1 VFLPAAR
8 FADQA
13 QEGTNMKF
21 FLDTANLDEI
31 RQGVSL
37 GVIDGITTNPTLVA
51 KEKRPFREHIIEI
64 CNIVKNGAISAE
76 VVSTDTPGILR
87 EAREIAAWHPNIVVK
102 IPTIPDGVRALSIL
116 SKEGIRINMTL
127 VFSAPQALIVA
138 KAGAYFVSPFL
149 GRLDDI
155 SADGLTLL
163 REIMDI
169 YKNYNFSTQV
179 LAASLRHPLHVVAAA
194 RMGAHIGTMPF
205 KVFEQLFKHPL
216 TDRGLEGFLK
226 DWEKARETLGD
237 VFETAVARNPRH

>member
-1 VFLPAAR
+1 
-8 FADQA
+8 
-13 QEGTNMKF
+13 MKF
-21 FLDTANLDEI
+21 FLDTANLEEI
-31 RQGVSL
+31 RQGVSF

-64 CNIVKNGAISAE
+64 CNIVKDGAVSAE
-76 VVSTDTPGILR
+76 VVSTDTAGILR
-87 EAREIAAWHPNIVVK
+87 EGREIAKWHPNVIVK

-116 SKEGIRINMTL
+116 SKEGIRVNMTL

-138 KAGAYFVSPFL
+138 KAGAYFVSPFV

-155 SADGLTLL
+155 GADGLTLL

-169 YKNYNFSTQV
+169 YKAYNYPTQV
-179 LAASLRHPLHVVAAA
+179 LAASLRHPIHVIAAA
-194 RMGAHIGTMPF
+194 RMGAHIGTMPY
-205 KVFEQLFKHPL
+205 KVFEMLFKHPL

-237 VFETAVARNPRH
+237 VFKPVPAGNPSR

>member
-1 VFLPAAR
+1 
-8 FADQA
+8 
-13 QEGTNMKF
+13 MKF
-21 FLDTANLDEI
+21 FLDTANLEEI
-31 RQGVSL
+31 RQGMSY

-64 CNIVKNGAISAE
+64 CNIVKDGVVSAE
-76 VVSTDTPGILR
+76 VVSTDTASILR
-87 EAREIAAWHPNIVVK
+87 EAREIATWHPNVIVK
-102 IPTIPDGVRALSIL
+102 LPTIPDGVRALSIL

-155 SADGLTLL
+155 ASDGLTLL

-169 YKNYNFSTQV
+169 YQAYDFPTQV

-194 RMGAHIGTMPF
+194 RMGVHIGTMPY

-216 TDRGLEGFLK
+216 TDKGLEAFLK

-237 VFETAVARNPRH
+237 VFETASARNPKR

>member
-1 VFLPAAR
+1 
-8 FADQA
+8 
-13 QEGTNMKF
+13 MKF

-31 RQGVSL
+31 RQGVSF

-51 KEKRPFREHIIEI
+51 KEKRPFREHIIDI
-64 CNIVKNGAISAE
+64 CNLVKDGAVSAE
-76 VVSTDTPGILR
+76 VVSTDTAGILR
-87 EAREIAAWHPNIVVK
+87 EAREIKTWHPNVIVK

-116 SKEGIRINMTL
+116 SKEGIRVNMTL

-155 SADGLTLL
+155 GTDGLVLL
-163 REIMDI
+163 KEIMTI
-169 YKNYNFSTQV
+169 YKAYNYSTQV
-179 LAASLRHPLHVVAAA
+179 LAASLRHPLHVLAAA
-194 RMGAHIGTMPF
+194 QMGADIGTMPF

-237 VFETAVARNPRH
+237 VFEPAAARKTAS

>member
-1 VFLPAAR
+1 
-8 FADQA
+8 
-13 QEGTNMKF
+13 MKF

-51 KEKRPFREHIIEI
+51 KEKRPFREHIVEI
-64 CNIVKNGAISAE
+64 CNIVKDGVVSAE
-76 VVSTDTPGILR
+76 VVSTNTDGILR
-87 EAREIAAWHPNIVVK
+87 EAREIATWHPNVIVK

-116 SKEGIRINMTL
+116 SKEGIRVNMTL

-155 SADGLTLL
+155 GSDGLVLL
-163 REIMDI
+163 KEIITI
-169 YKNYNFSTQV
+169 YKAYNYSTQV
-179 LAASLRHPLHVVAAA
+179 LAASLRHPLHVLAAA
-194 RMGAHIGTMPF
+194 QMGSDIGTMPF

-237 VFETAVARNPRH
+237 VFAPAAVRNAAR